1 MMKGIKWI
9 LVWGITFWVI
19 AFGRASAQDPQFT
32 QFFANP
38 IYIAP
43 SYAGAS
49 AGQRIILSYR
59 DQWSVIPNTYRTM
72 SASYD
77 INLESLRS
85 GLGVFALGDLAGD
98 GRLGTIIGGLNYSY
112 SIPLNSQLNLR
123 PGIGFFFRHHSLN
136 YDRLI
141 WGDQLVN
148 TPRSATTMQ
157 SIGKNA
163 VYDIDISTSVLLH
176 SADLWVGA
184 TWDHMLRPKMSFY
197 SENARVPFR
206 FSIFGGYRFIIKS
219 LYRRGIDQS
228 LSVAANARLQGRFS
242 QAEIGGY
249 WLKNPL
255 MLGVWY
261 RGIPLVKDYA
271 GSDALAFMLGLR
283 FTQVQVVYTY
293 DLTVSKLGP
302 GSGGS
307 HEISL
312 AYEMPLFQR
321 RRRYKPLLCPP
332 Y

>member
-1 MMKGIKWI
+1 MRKIRWI
-9 LVWGITFWVI
+9 CACWLVFSCCAIG
-19 AFGRASAQDPQFT
+19 SLYAQDPQFT

-49 AGQRIILSYR
+49 SGQRMVLSYR

-77 INLESLRS
+77 INIESLRS
-85 GLGVFALGDLAGD
+85 GIGVFALGDLAGD
-98 GRLGTIIGGLNYSY
+98 GRLGTIIGGVDYSY
-112 SIPLNSQLNLR
+112 AIPLNSKLALR
-123 PGIGFFFRHHSLN
+123 PGLGFFFRHHSVN
-136 YDRLI
+136 YDRLV

-148 TPRSATTMQ
+148 NPKSPTTMQ
-157 SIGKNA
+157 SIGKSS
-163 VYDIDISTSVLLH
+163 VYDIDISTSILLH
-176 SADLWVGA
+176 SAEMWVGA
-184 TWDHMLRPKMSFY
+184 TWDHMLRPRISFY
-197 SENARVPFR
+197 SERARVPFR
-206 FSIFGGYRFIIKS
+206 FSVFGGYRFVIRS

-228 LSVAANARLQGRFS
+228 ISVAANVRIQGRFS

-249 WLKNPL
+249 WYKNPL

-261 RGIPLVKDYA
+261 RGIPLVKNYA
-271 GSDALAFMLGLR
+271 GSDALAFMLGVR
-283 FTQVQVVYTY
+283 FTQVQVAYTY

-307 HEISL
+307 HELSL
-312 AYEMPLFQR
+312 TYEMPVFQR
-321 RRRYKPLLCPP
+321 ARRYRAVQCP